1 MSVKINLLCCIYV
14 FQNRIL
20 FNLAV
25 LCSFMASTPSPSS
38 VLDFFPYPTI
48 RPEQSKLLQD
58 IDTAFQ
64 HEKIILA
71 HAPTGLGKT
80 ATALSV
86 ALFHAL
92 EKKKRV
98 LFLTSRH
105 TQHAIAVETLREIRQ
120 KGVSFSSIN
129 LVGKRSM
136 CSQEIAGLFGND
148 FNDFCKTI
156 VGRGECEYY
165 NNVRSKQQLTVEA
178 KKALSDLQQHAPMH
192 NQEIMNFS
200 REQKMCGYEI
210 AIAMAKTAN
219 VIIADYNYLFNPH
232 IQQSFFNKLDLE
244 MKDVI
249 VVVDEGHNLPSRV
262 VEALSS
268 NLSSIT
274 IKNAILEAKKFGYSG
289 VIFWLQELMRILNE
303 LSAATE
309 NDFGSKE
316 NLVNKDDFISKVKA
330 IVDYDELINELELAA
345 EEVRRK
351 QKKSYLGGIA
361 AFLEYWKGED
371 KGFARILAEKESNYG
386 TVTTLSYQC
395 LDPRIITEPIFKQI
409 YTGVIMSG
417 TLTPLFMYR
426 DILGITRAVEKEYG
440 SPFPPENKL
449 SLIIP
454 ETSTKYNVRG
464 EAMFQ
469 KIAEFC
475 SDLASRIP
483 GNVAFFFPSYQ
494 LRDSIANHLRS
505 PKKLFF
511 EKKEMSP
518 EDKNTFLAGFKAH
531 KLEGGILLG
540 VSGANFAEGVDFPGD
555 LLNGVVVVGLPLG
568 KPDLHTKEIVKYYE
582 EKFGKGWDYGYIY
595 PAMSKCIQSAG
606 RCIRSETDKGVVIY
620 LDERFAWQNY
630 YACLPREGLRVTKEY
645 QGLLK
650 EFFS

>member
-1 MSVKINLLCCIYV
+1 MV
-14 FQNRIL
+14 
-20 FNLAV
+20 
-25 LCSFMASTPSPSS
+25 STT
-38 VLDFFPYPTI
+38 VTAAQDFFPYPQI
-48 RPEQSKLLQD
+48 RPEQGKLLQD

-64 HEKIILA
+64 QEKIILA
-71 HAPTGLGKT
+71 YAPTGLGKT

-86 ALFHAL
+86 ALYHAI

-120 KGVSFSSIN
+120 KGVSFTTIN

-156 VGRGECEYY
+156 VGRGECEFY

-178 KKALSDLQQHAPMH
+178 KKAISDLQQYPPMH

-210 AIAMAKTAN
+210 AIELAKKAT

-232 IQQSFFNKLDLE
+232 IQQGFFNKLNLE
-244 MKDVI
+244 LKDVI
-249 VVVDEGHNLPSRV
+249 VIVDEGHNLPSRV
-262 VEALSS
+262 VDVLSS
-268 NLSSIT
+268 DLSSIT
-274 IKNAILEAKKFGYSG
+274 LKNAILEAKKFGLG
-289 VIFWLQELMRILNE
+289 GLLFWLQELIRILNV
-303 LSAATE
+303 LSE
-309 NDFGSKE
+309 VISSGEFNVKE
-316 NLVNKDDFISKVKA
+316 RLVAKEEFISKIAAV
-330 IVDYDELINELELAA
+330 VNYDELINELELGA
-345 EEVRRK
+345 EEVRLK

-361 AFLEYWKGED
+361 AFLEAWKGED
-371 KGFARILAEKESNYG
+371 KGFVRILAERDSNYG
-386 TVTTLSYQC
+386 PVTTLSYQC

-409 YTGVIMSG
+409 FTGVIMSG
-417 TLTPLFMYR
+417 TLMPLFMYR
-426 DILGITRAVEKEYG
+426 DILGIARAVEKEYD

-449 SLIIP
+449 SLVIP
-454 ETSTKYNVRG
+454 ETSTKYNLRG

-469 KIAEFC
+469 KIATMCAE
-475 SDLASRIP
+475 LASLIP

-505 PKKLFF
+505 SKKLFF
-511 EKKEMSP
+511 EKKEMSA
-518 EDKNTFLAGFKAH
+518 EDKNTFLAEFKAH
-531 KLEGGILLG
+531 KLQGGVLLG

-568 KPDLHTKEIVKYYE
+568 KPDLYTKEIIKYYE
-582 EKFGKGWDYGYIY
+582 EKFSKGWDYGYIY

-606 RCIRSETDKGVVIY
+606 RCIRSETDKGAVIY

-645 QGLLK
+645 TGLLTD
-650 EFFS
+650 FFGVKDKVL

>member
-1 MSVKINLLCCIYV
+1 MDSSP
-14 FQNRIL
+14 
-20 FNLAV
+20 NLAV
-25 LCSFMASTPSPSS
+25 K
-38 VLDFFPYPTI
+38 DFFPYPQI
-48 RPEQSKLLQD
+48 RAEQGKLLQD
-58 IDTAFQ
+58 IDSAFQ
-64 HEKIILA
+64 QEKILLA

-86 ALFHAL
+86 ALHHAL

-105 TQHAIAVETLREIRQ
+105 TQHAIAVETLREIKQ
-120 KGVSFSSIN
+120 KGIYFTTID

-156 VGRGECEYY
+156 VGRGECEFY
-165 NNVRSKQQLTVEA
+165 NNVKNKQQLTVEA
-178 KKALSDLQQHAPMH
+178 KKALSDLQQRYPLH

-200 REQKMCGYEI
+200 REEKMCGYEI
-210 AIAMAKTAN
+210 AIAMAKTAT
-219 VIIADYNYLFNPH
+219 VIIADYNYLFNPF
-232 IQQSFFNKLDLE
+232 IQQNFFNKLELE

-249 VVVDEGHNLPSRV
+249 VIVDEGHNLPARV
-262 VEALSS
+262 VDVLSS
-268 NLSSIT
+268 ALNSIT
-274 IKNAILEAKKFGYSG
+274 IKNAVLEAKKFGFNG
-289 VIFWLQELMRILNE
+289 MLFWLQELVRILNE
-303 LSAATE
+303 LVQSSE
-309 NDFGSKE
+309 NNFGSVE
-316 NLVNKDDFISKVKA
+316 NLVAKDDFMSKVKA
-330 IVDYDELINELELAA
+330 VVDYDELINELELAA

-361 AFLEYWKGED
+361 AFLEAWKGED
-371 KGFARILAEKESNYG
+371 KGFARMLVEKETNYG
-386 TVTTLSYQC
+386 PVTTLSYQC

-409 YTGVIMSG
+409 FTGVIMSG

-449 SLIIP
+449 SVVIP
-454 ETSTKYNVRG
+454 ETSTKYNLRG

-469 KIAEFC
+469 KIAGMCTEIAA
-475 SDLASRIP
+475 LVP
-483 GNVAFFFPSYQ
+483 GNIAFFFPSYQ

-511 EKKEMSP
+511 EKKEMTT
-518 EDKNTFLAGFKAH
+518 EDKNTFLAEFKAH
-531 KLEGGILLG
+531 KNQGGILLG

-568 KPDLHTKEIVKYYE
+568 KPDLQTKEIVKYYE

-606 RCIRSETDKGVVIY
+606 RCIRSETDKGAVIY

-650 EFFS
+650 EFFGKN

>member
-1 MSVKINLLCCIYV
+1 MDSSNLSIK
-14 FQNRIL
+14 N
-20 FNLAV
+20 
-25 LCSFMASTPSPSS
+25 
-38 VLDFFPYPTI
+38 FFPYSQI
-48 RPEQSKLLQD
+48 RPEQEKLLQD

-64 HEKIILA
+64 QEKILLA

-86 ALFHAL
+86 ALYHAL

-105 TQHAIAVETLREIRQ
+105 TQHAIAVETLREIKQ
-120 KGVSFSSIN
+120 KGVSFSSID

-156 VGRGECEYY
+156 VARGECEFY

-178 KKALSDLQQHAPMH
+178 KKAVSDLQRHPPMH

-200 REQKMCGYEI
+200 REQHMCGYEL
-210 AIAMAKTAN
+210 AIALAKTATI
-219 VIIADYNYLFNPH
+219 VIADYNYLFNPY
-232 IQQSFFNKLDLE
+232 IQQNFFSKLEVEL
-244 MKDVI
+244 KDVI
-249 VVVDEGHNLPSRV
+249 VIVDEGHNLPSRV
-262 VEALSS
+262 VDVLSS

-274 IKNAILEAKKFGYSG
+274 IKNAVLEAKKFGYNG
-289 VIFWLQELMRILNE
+289 LLFWLQELARILNE
-303 LSAATE
+303 LNEVTNSS
-309 NDFGSKE
+309 DFGVKE
-316 NLVNKDDFISKVKA
+316 KLITKDEFTSKVNA
-330 IVDYDELINELELAA
+330 VVEYDELINELELAA

-361 AFLEYWKGED
+361 SFLEAWKGED
-371 KGFARILAEKESNYG
+371 KTFTRILAEKDGNYG
-386 TVTTLSYQC
+386 SVTTLSYQC
-395 LDPRIITEPIFKQI
+395 LDPRIITEPIFKDI
-409 YTGVIMSG
+409 FAGVIMSG

-426 DILGITRAVEKEYG
+426 DVLGITRGVEKEYG

-449 SLIIP
+449 SLVVP
-454 ETSTKYNVRG
+454 ETSTKYNLRG

-469 KIAEFC
+469 KIAGKC
-475 SDLASRIP
+475 SEIASLIP

-494 LRDSIANHLRS
+494 LRDSIANNLHS

-511 EKKEMSP
+511 EKKEMSA
-518 EDKNTFLAGFKAH
+518 EDKNTFLAEFKEY
-531 KLEGGILLG
+531 KSNGGILLG
-540 VSGANFAEGVDFPGD
+540 VSGANFAEGIDFPGD

-568 KPDLHTKEIVKYYE
+568 KPDLHTKEIVKHYE

-595 PAMSKCIQSAG
+595 PAISKCIQSAG
-606 RCIRSETDKGVVIY
+606 RCIRSETDKGAVIF

-630 YACLPREGLRVTKEY
+630 YSCLPREGLRVTKEY
-645 QGLLK
+645 QKLLK
-650 EFFS
+650 EFF

>member
-1 MSVKINLLCCIYV
+1 MD
-14 FQNRIL
+14 
-20 FNLAV
+20 
-25 LCSFMASTPSPSS
+25 ASTTKSAR
-38 VLDFFPYPTI
+38 DFFPYQHI
-48 RPEQSKLLQD
+48 RAEQEKLLQD

-64 HEKIILA
+64 QEKIILV

-80 ATALSV
+80 ATALSA
-86 ALFHAL
+86 ALYHAL

-105 TQHAIAVETLREIRQ
+105 TQHAIAVETLREVKQ
-120 KGVSFSSIN
+120 KGVSFSSVN

-156 VGRGECEYY
+156 VGRGECEFY

-178 KKALSDLQQHAPMH
+178 KKAISDLQQYPPMH

-200 REQKMCGYEI
+200 LEQKMCGYEM
-210 AIAMAKTAN
+210 AIELAKKAT

-232 IQQSFFNKLDLE
+232 IQQGFFNKLNLE
-244 MKDVI
+244 LKDVI
-249 VVVDEGHNLPSRV
+249 VIVDEGHNLPSRV
-262 VEALSS
+262 VDALSS
-268 NLSSIT
+268 DLSSIT
-274 IKNAILEAKKFGYSG
+274 LKNAILEAKKFGLG
-289 VIFWLQELMRILNE
+289 GLLFWLQELIRILNV
-303 LSAATE
+303 LSE
-309 NDFGSKE
+309 VISSGEFNVKE
-316 NLVNKDDFISKVKA
+316 KLVAKEEFISKIAAV
-330 IVDYDELINELELAA
+330 VNYDELINELELGA
-345 EEVRRK
+345 EEVRLK

-361 AFLEYWKGED
+361 AFLKAWKGED

-386 TVTTLSYQC
+386 PVTTLSYQC
-395 LDPRIITEPIFKQI
+395 LDPRIITEPIFEQI
-409 YTGVIMSG
+409 FTGVIMSG
-417 TLTPLFMYR
+417 TLTPLFMYQ

-449 SLIIP
+449 SLVIP
-454 ETSTKYNVRG
+454 ETSTKYNLRG

-469 KIAEFC
+469 KIATMCVE
-475 SDLASRIP
+475 LASLIP

-494 LRDSIANHLRS
+494 LRDSIANHMR
-505 PKKLFF
+505 PAKKLFF
-511 EKKEMSP
+511 EKKEMSS
-518 EDKNTFLAGFKAH
+518 EDKNTFLAEFKAH
-531 KLEGGILLG
+531 KKEGGILLG

-568 KPDLHTKEIVKYYE
+568 KPDLHTKEIIKYYE
-582 EKFGKGWDYGYIY
+582 EKFGKGWDYGYTY

-606 RCIRSETDKGVVIY
+606 RCIRSETDKGAVIY

-645 QGLLK
+645 TGLLMD
-650 EFFS
+650 FFGVKDKVL

>member
-1 MSVKINLLCCIYV
+1 MV
-14 FQNRIL
+14 
-20 FNLAV
+20 
-25 LCSFMASTPSPSS
+25 STT
-38 VLDFFPYPTI
+38 VTAAQDFFPYPQI
-48 RPEQSKLLQD
+48 RPEQGKLLQD

-64 HEKIILA
+64 QEKIILA
-71 HAPTGLGKT
+71 YAPTGLGKT

-86 ALFHAL
+86 ALYHAI

-120 KGVSFSSIN
+120 KGVSFTTIN

-156 VGRGECEYY
+156 VGRGECEFY

-178 KKALSDLQQHAPMH
+178 KKAISDLQQYPPMH

-210 AIAMAKTAN
+210 AIELAKKAT

-232 IQQSFFNKLDLE
+232 IQQGFFNKLNLE
-244 MKDVI
+244 LKDVI
-249 VVVDEGHNLPSRV
+249 VIVDEGHNLPSRV
-262 VEALSS
+262 VDALSS
-268 NLSSIT
+268 DLSSIT
-274 IKNAILEAKKFGYSG
+274 LKNAILEAKKFGLG
-289 VIFWLQELMRILNE
+289 GLLFWLQELIRILNV
-303 LSAATE
+303 LSE
-309 NDFGSKE
+309 VISSGEFNVKE
-316 NLVNKDDFISKVKA
+316 RLVAKEEFISKIAAV
-330 IVDYDELINELELAA
+330 VNYDELINELELGA
-345 EEVRRK
+345 EEVRLK

-361 AFLEYWKGED
+361 AFLEAWKGED
-371 KGFARILAEKESNYG
+371 KGFVRILAERDSNYG
-386 TVTTLSYQC
+386 PVTTLSYQC

-409 YTGVIMSG
+409 FTGVIMSG
-417 TLTPLFMYR
+417 TLMPLFMYR
-426 DILGITRAVEKEYG
+426 DILGIARAVEKEYD

-449 SLIIP
+449 SLVIP
-454 ETSTKYNVRG
+454 ETSTKYNLRG

-469 KIAEFC
+469 KIATMCAE
-475 SDLASRIP
+475 LASLIP

-505 PKKLFF
+505 SKKLFF
-511 EKKEMSP
+511 EKKEMSA
-518 EDKNTFLAGFKAH
+518 EDKNTFLAEFKAH
-531 KLEGGILLG
+531 KLQGGVLLG

-568 KPDLHTKEIVKYYE
+568 KPDLYTKEIIKYYE
-582 EKFGKGWDYGYIY
+582 EKFSKGWDYGYIY

-606 RCIRSETDKGVVIY
+606 RCIRSETDKGAVIY

-645 QGLLK
+645 TGLLTD
-650 EFFS
+650 FFGVKDKVL

>member
-1 MSVKINLLCCIYV
+1 MV
-14 FQNRIL
+14 
-20 FNLAV
+20 
-25 LCSFMASTPSPSS
+25 STT
-38 VLDFFPYPTI
+38 VTAAQDFFPYPQI
-48 RPEQSKLLQD
+48 RPEQGKLLQD

-64 HEKIILA
+64 QEKIILA
-71 HAPTGLGKT
+71 YAPTGLGKT

-86 ALFHAL
+86 ALYHAI

-120 KGVSFSSIN
+120 KGVSFTTIN

-156 VGRGECEYY
+156 VGRGECEFY

-178 KKALSDLQQHAPMH
+178 KKAISDLQQYPPMH

-210 AIAMAKTAN
+210 AIELAKKAT

-232 IQQSFFNKLDLE
+232 IQQNFFTKLDLE
-244 MKDVI
+244 LNDVI
-249 VVVDEGHNLPSRV
+249 VIVDEGHNLPSRV
-262 VEALSS
+262 VDALSS

-274 IKNAILEAKKFGYSG
+274 IKNAVLEAKKFGYNG
-289 VIFWLQELMRILNE
+289 VIFWLQELVRILNE
-303 LSAATE
+303 LSE
-309 NDFGSKE
+309 SSESNFGSTE
-316 NLVNKDDFISKVKA
+316 NLVAKEDFISKVKA
-330 IVDYDELINELELAA
+330 VVEYYELINQLELAA
-345 EEVRRK
+345 EEVRKK

-361 AFLEYWKGED
+361 AFLEAWKGED

-386 TVTTLSYQC
+386 PVTTLSYQC

-409 YTGVIMSG
+409 FTGVIMSG
-417 TLTPLFMYR
+417 TLTPLFMYQ

-449 SLIIP
+449 SLVIP
-454 ETSTKYNVRG
+454 ETSTKYNLRG

-469 KIAEFC
+469 KIAGMCAE
-475 SDLASRIP
+475 LASLVP

-494 LRDSIANHLRS
+494 LRDAIANHMRS
-505 PKKLFF
+505 AKKLFF
-511 EKKEMSP
+511 EKKEMSA
-518 EDKNTFLAGFKAH
+518 EDKNIFLAEFKAH
-531 KLEGGILLG
+531 KSQGGILLG

-568 KPDLHTKEIVKYYE
+568 KPDLYTKEIVKYYQ
-582 EKFGKGWDYGYIY
+582 EKFGKGWDYGYTF

-606 RCIRSETDKGVVIY
+606 RCIRSETDKGAVIY

-630 YACLPREGLRVTKEY
+630 YNCLPREGLRVTKEY
-645 QGLLK
+645 KGLLI
-650 EFFS
+650 EFFGK

>member
-1 MSVKINLLCCIYV
+1 MV
-14 FQNRIL
+14 
-20 FNLAV
+20 
-25 LCSFMASTPSPSS
+25 STTTAK
-38 VLDFFPYPTI
+38 DFFPYQRI
-48 RPEQSKLLQD
+48 RAQQGELLQD

-64 HEKIILA
+64 QEKILLA

-86 ALFHAL
+86 ALYHAL

-98 LFLTSRH
+98 FFLTSRH
-105 TQHAIAVETLREIRQ
+105 TQHAIAVETLREIKQ
-120 KGVSFSSIN
+120 KGVSFSSID

-156 VGRGECEYY
+156 VGRGECEFY

-178 KKALSDLQQHAPMH
+178 KKAVSDLQKEAPMH

-200 REQKMCGYEI
+200 REQHMCGYEI
-210 AIAMAKTAN
+210 AIELAKKAT
-219 VIIADYNYLFNPH
+219 VVIADYNYLFNPH
-232 IQQSFFNKLDLE
+232 IQQNFFNKLDLE
-244 MKDVI
+244 LNDVI

-262 VEALSS
+262 VDVLSS

-274 IKNAILEAKKFGYSG
+274 IKNAVLEAKKFGYNG
-289 VIFWLQELMRILNE
+289 LLFWLQELVRILNE
-303 LSAATE
+303 LGELSE

-316 NLVNKDDFISKVKA
+316 NLIAKNDFMSKVA
-330 IVDYDELINELELAA
+330 AVVEYDELINELELAA

-351 QKKSYLGGIA
+351 QKKSYLGGVA
-361 AFLEYWKGED
+361 AFLEAWKGED
-371 KGFARILAEKESNYG
+371 TGFARILTERESNYG
-386 TVTTLSYQC
+386 PVTTLSYQC

-449 SLIIP
+449 SLIVP
-454 ETSTKYNVRG
+454 ETSTKYNLRG
-464 EAMFQ
+464 DAMF
-469 KIAEFC
+469 KLIAEKC
-475 SDLASRIP
+475 SELANFIP

-494 LRDSIANHLRS
+494 LRDAIANHLRC

-511 EKKEMSP
+511 EKKEMST
-518 EDKNTFLAGFKAH
+518 EDKNTFLAEFKEY
-531 KLEGGILLG
+531 KNKGGILLG
-540 VSGANFAEGVDFPGD
+540 VSGANFAEGIDFPGD

-568 KPDLHTKEIVKYYE
+568 KPDLYTKEIVKYYE

-606 RCIRSETDKGVVIY
+606 RCIRSETDKGAVIY

-645 QGLLK
+645 RNLLQ
-650 EFFS
+650 EFFKG

>member
-1 MSVKINLLCCIYV
+1 MNSAI
-14 FQNRIL
+14 
-20 FNLAV
+20 
-25 LCSFMASTPSPSS
+25 
-38 VLDFFPYPTI
+38 DFFPYGKVRIEQDQFLKDLDKTI
-48 RPEQSKLLQD
+48 GEG
-58 IDTAFQ
+58 
-64 HEKIILA
+64 KILLA

-86 ALFHAL
+86 ALYHAI

-105 TQHAIAVETLREIRQ
+105 TQHAIAVETLREIKQ
-120 KGVSFSSIN
+120 KGVSFTTIN

-156 VGRGECEYY
+156 VGRGECEFY
-165 NNVRSKQQLTVEA
+165 NNVRSKQQLSVEA
-178 KKALSDLQQHAPMH
+178 KKAISDLQQYPPMH
-192 NQEIMNFS
+192 NQQIMNFS

-210 AIAMAKTAN
+210 AIELAKKAT

-232 IQQSFFNKLDLE
+232 IQQNFFTKLDLE
-244 MKDVI
+244 LNDVI
-249 VVVDEGHNLPSRV
+249 VIVDEGHNLPSRV
-262 VEALSS
+262 VDALSS

-274 IKNAILEAKKFGYSG
+274 IKNAVLEAKKFGYNG
-289 VIFWLQELMRILNE
+289 VIFWLQELVRILNE
-303 LSAATE
+303 LSKSSE
-309 NDFGSKE
+309 SNFGSTE
-316 NLVNKDDFISKVKA
+316 NLVAKEDFISKVKA
-330 IVDYDELINELELAA
+330 VVEYDELINQLELAA
-345 EEVRRK
+345 EEVRKK

-361 AFLEYWKGED
+361 AFLEAWKGED

-386 TVTTLSYQC
+386 SVTTLSYQC

-409 YTGVIMSG
+409 FTGVIMSG

-449 SLIIP
+449 SLVIP
-454 ETSTKYNVRG
+454 ETSTKYNLRG

-469 KIAEFC
+469 KIAGIC
-475 SDLASRIP
+475 SELANLIP

-511 EKKEMSP
+511 EKKDMTT
-518 EDKNTFLAGFKAH
+518 EDKNIFLAEFKAH
-531 KLEGGILLG
+531 KSQGGILLG

-568 KPDLHTKEIVKYYE
+568 KPDLYTKEIVKYYE

-606 RCIRSETDKGVVIY
+606 RCIRSETDKGAVIY

-645 QGLLK
+645 VGMLQ
-650 EFFS
+650 EFFGQ